1 MNEGRIGALAYPV
14 RYVCVTITTFP
25 SGSTSEGVADFI
37 RSLRLTECKLTIM
50 KNNVDDDIDGLFRLP
65 LPEFTSARNEL
76 AARLKQQGR
85 RNDADRVK
93 LLAKPS
99 ISAWAVNQLYW
110 NHREA
115 FDQLMASGKRLRPA
129 QKLRLAGK
137 VAGMRD
143 SLDARREALVH
154 LSELATELLQDA
166 GSNPSPDTLR
176 RITTTLEAMSAYA
189 ILPDGPT
196 PGRLTHDLDPPSFDS
211 LASLM
216 SGAAIVEDEEEVAP
230 SRKSSTTTN
239 VRRLEEV
246 RRAKIADAK
255 VSLQEA
261 KKSLSDARAR
271 AQSLESSQKKVN
283 AEVKEAEK
291 YRREV
296 EALLEKATA
305 ASEDATRRAQ
315 SVAAELHDVAETVDD
330 AKRVVEEATKELAS
344 LLRGSSV

>member
-1 MNEGRIGALAYPV
+1 
-14 RYVCVTITTFP
+14 
-25 SGSTSEGVADFI
+25 
-37 RSLRLTECKLTIM
+37 M
-50 KNNVDDDIDGLFRLP
+50 KNNLDDDINSLFRLP
-65 LPEFTSARNEL
+65 LAEFTSARNTL
-76 AARLKQQGR
+76 AARLKKEGR
-85 RNDADRVK
+85 PNDADRVK
-93 LLAKPS
+93 LLAKPP
-99 ISAWAVNQLYW
+99 ISAWTVNQLYW
-110 NHREA
+110 THREA
-115 FDQLMASGKRLRPA
+115 FDELLRTGKRLRPG

-176 RITTTLEAMSAYA
+176 RITTTLEAMSACA
-189 ILPDGPT
+189 LLPNGPT
-196 PGRLTHDLDPPSFDS
+196 PGRLTQDLDPPSFDS

-216 SGAAIVEDEEEVAP
+216 SGAIAVEDDEPPPIAP
-230 SRKSSTTTN
+230 SRKSLTTAN

-255 VSLQEA
+255 VSLQDA

-271 AQSLESSQKKVN
+271 AQSLESAQKKAN
-283 AEVKEAEK
+283 AEVKDAEK

-305 ASEDATRRAQ
+305 GSDDAVRRARG
-315 SVAAELHDVAETVDD
+315 VTDELGEVGKTIDD
-330 AKRVVEEATKELAS
+330 AKRAVEVATKELEL